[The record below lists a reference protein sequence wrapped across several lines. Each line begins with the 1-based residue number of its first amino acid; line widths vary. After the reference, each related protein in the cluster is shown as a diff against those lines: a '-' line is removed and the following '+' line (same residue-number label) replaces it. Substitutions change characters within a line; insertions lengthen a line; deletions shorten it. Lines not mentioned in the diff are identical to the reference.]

1 MAAGTQFAE
10 ELRQLSA
17 IDQKAGSLLNGN
29 ALLFACVSLV
39 DFAKDSPLGE
49 HVDSAVIVL
58 QLLLLGAAFMALR
71 AAKMMGKF
79 EKWPIRDEAVSEED
93 YQAALAKIAE
103 VVRERRH
110 AIDIC
115 WTLTMIGV
123 VALAVLVVLQPFG

>member
-1 MAAGTQFAE
+1 
-10 ELRQLSA
+10 
-17 IDQKAGSLLNGN
+17 
-29 ALLFACVSLV
+29 
-39 DFAKDSPLGE
+39 
-49 HVDSAVIVL
+49 
-58 QLLLLGAAFMALR
+58 MALR